1 MSASRRRSTGWRTAL
16 VCMAACAVAAGCGG
30 SSNSATSSKAKG
42 HETIGFLY
50 VGPHNDYGYN
60 QAAYQGSL
68 AVKKAFP
75 NAKILEAENVPE
87 TAEAERVMEKMIRN
101 GATILFPTSF
111 GHLGP
116 AMNVARRHPNVTFL
130 HMGGL
135 KNGPN
140 LGTYFGTIYD
150 TQYAVGQAAGMATK
164 SDKLGYVVAFP
175 IAQTLLNINAFERG
189 AQSVNPKAKT
199 SVVFTGSWCDP
210 GKQAEATNSLIDQKV
225 DVLEQHQDC
234 TKTVVQTA
242 ERRGALSTGYHA
254 DASTLAPK
262 GWLTGSEWNWGPLMV
277 RMVKTVEAGKFKG
290 SPYAGLYRVGVPSG
304 VIKLAPYG
312 AAATPAIRKQVTATY
327 DKLKAGWVPFQ
338 GPIRDQSGKVRVP
351 AGVTPNRHQL
361 ESTDYLVQGVVG
373 KIPGGA

>member
-1 MSASRRRSTGWRTAL
+1 MGATSMSASRRRSTGWRTAL

-135 KNGPN
+135 KNGP
-140 LGTYFGTIYD
+140 
-150 TQYAVGQAAGMATK
+150 
-164 SDKLGYVVAFP
+164 
-175 IAQTLLNINAFERG
+175 
-189 AQSVNPKAKT
+189 
-199 SVVFTGSWCDP
+199 
-210 GKQAEATNSLIDQKV
+210 
-225 DVLEQHQDC
+225 
-234 TKTVVQTA
+234 
-242 ERRGALSTGYHA
+242 
-254 DASTLAPK
+254 
-262 GWLTGSEWNWGPLMV
+262 
-277 RMVKTVEAGKFKG
+277 
-290 SPYAGLYRVGVPSG
+290 
-304 VIKLAPYG
+304 
-312 AAATPAIRKQVTATY
+312 
-327 DKLKAGWVPFQ
+327 
-338 GPIRDQSGKVRVP
+338 
-351 AGVTPNRHQL
+351 
-361 ESTDYLVQGVVG
+361 
-373 KIPGGA
+373 

>member
-1 MSASRRRSTGWRTAL
+1 MPARRLLAS
-16 VCMAACAVAAGCGG
+16 VCVAACVVAAGCGG
-30 SSNSATSSKAKG
+30 SSGGSSSKAKG
-42 HETIGFLY
+42 SETIGFLY

-75 NAKILEAENVPE
+75 KARILQAENVPE
-87 TAEAERVMEKMIRN
+87 TAEAERVMEKMIRD
-101 GATILFPTSF
+101 GATIIFPTSF

-116 AMNVARRHPNVTFL
+116 ALNVARRHPNVTFL

-135 KNGPN
+135 KNAPN

-164 SDKLGYVVAFP
+164 SNKLGYVVAFP

-189 AQSVNPKAKT
+189 AQSVNPKATT

-210 GKQAEATNSLIDQKV
+210 GKQAEATNSLVDQKV
-225 DVLEQHQDC
+225 DVLAQHQDC

-242 ERRGALSTGYHA
+242 ERRGVDSTGYHA
-254 DASTLAPK
+254 DASALAPK

-277 RMVKTVEAGKFKG
+277 KMVRTVEAGKFKS
-290 SPYAGLYRVGVPSG
+290 SPYSGLYRAGVPSG
-304 VIKLAPYG
+304 VIKLAPFG
-312 AAATPAIRKQVTATY
+312 AAATPAIRKQVEHTY
-327 DKLKAGWVPFQ
+327 NRLKHGWVPFE

-351 AGVTPNRHQL
+351 AGVTPSRHEL